1 MISIKRLK
9 SRVSSRA
16 FRCRLHSNCN
26 TPWQKLA
33 WNVKDRVNNKHA
45 PRVDGIMSLA
55 DLKSRRTIANNAK
68 TNDPQKTQMTE
79 EVKNSQVCD
88 KEKHGQEHGQEH
100 NHQHSHQ
107 NNEGYGSLFG
117 HTHSHSHTHSH
128 GEANELLSTN
138 RETILSNPAV
148 KITWIGT
155 LVNIALA
162 LSKGVGGV
170 YYHSQSLIADAIH
183 SVSDMFADFMTL
195 ATVNF
200 VEKPK
205 NATKFPLGYGKIE
218 TVGAV
223 FVSGILLLA
232 GISIGWSSL
241 LQVFEHILPS
251 SIYEYASTIHIGH
264 SHTPLEGLSTIQG
277 GEHSPGSEAGTSG
290 RPIPSMSAA
299 WLAGG
304 SIIVK
309 ELLFRKTMSVSKEMN
324 SKVLVANAWHHRIDS
339 MTAFVALLTVTGGNW
354 LDIAWLDSVGGLGVS
369 LFIIKAGW
377 SPLKDSILELVD
389 RGISKNDQLYVGIKN
404 VISNELK
411 QGDLGGLEMS
421 ELSLLTSGA
430 ITSAYVTISTSEN
443 YSLDTLKSIETRVE
457 ESIKRED
464 KFVRNIFIFFKKTPR
479 STN

>member
-9 SRVSSRA
+9 PRVSSRA

-33 WNVKDRVNNKHA
+33 WNVKDRINNKHV
-45 PRVDGIMSLA
+45 PRVDGMSLA

-88 KEKHGQEHGQEH
+88 KEEHGQEHGQEH

-183 SVSDMFADFMTL
+183 SVSDACGFYD
-195 ATVNF
+195 
-200 VEKPK
+200 
-205 NATKFPLGYGKIE
+205 
-218 TVGAV
+218 
-223 FVSGILLLA
+223 
-232 GISIGWSSL
+232 IG
-241 LQVFEHILPS
+241 
-251 SIYEYASTIHIGH
+251 
-264 SHTPLEGLSTIQG
+264 
-277 GEHSPGSEAGTSG
+277 
-290 RPIPSMSAA
+290 
-299 WLAGG
+299 
-304 SIIVK
+304 
-309 ELLFRKTMSVSKEMN
+309 N
-324 SKVLVANAWHHRIDS
+324 SKLR
-339 MTAFVALLTVTGGNW
+339 
-354 LDIAWLDSVGGLGVS
+354 
-369 LFIIKAGW
+369 
-377 SPLKDSILELVD
+377 
-389 RGISKNDQLYVGIKN
+389 
-404 VISNELK
+404 
-411 QGDLGGLEMS
+411 
-421 ELSLLTSGA
+421 
-430 ITSAYVTISTSEN
+430 
-443 YSLDTLKSIETRVE
+443 
-457 ESIKRED
+457 
-464 KFVRNIFIFFKKTPR
+464 
-479 STN
+479 

>member
-1 MISIKRLK
+1 MISIKKLK
-9 SRVSSRA
+9 PRVSSRA
-16 FRCRLHSNCN
+16 LRGRLHSNCSA
-26 TPWQKLA
+26 PWQKLA
-33 WNVKDRVNNKHA
+33 WNDKNRIYSKHA
-45 PRVDGIMSLA
+45 LRANGTMGLM
-55 DLKSRRTIANNAK
+55 DLKSKRTMANKAK
-68 TNDPQKTQMTE
+68 ANDAQKTEATE
-79 EVKNSQVCD
+79 EVKNSQVGD
-88 KEKHGQEHGQEH
+88 KEKHGQEYK
-100 NHQHSHQ
+100 HQHSHQ
-107 NNEGYGSLFG
+107 NNEHGSIFG
-117 HTHSHSHTHSH
+117 HTHSHSHSH

-183 SVSDMFADFMTL
+183 SVSDMLADFMTL

-200 VEKPK
+200 VERPK
-205 NATKFPLGYGKIE
+205 KATKFPLGYGKIE

-223 FVSGILLLA
+223 FVSGILLFA

-241 LQVFEHILPS
+241 LQLFEYILPS
-251 SIYEYASTIHIGH
+251 NIYEYASTIHIGH
-264 SHTPLEGLSTIQG
+264 SHTPLEGLSSIQG
-277 GEHSPGSEAGTSG
+277 GEHSPGVETGTSG

-309 ELLFRKTMSVSKEMN
+309 ELLFRKTMSISKEMN

-339 MTAFVALLTVTGGNW
+339 MTAFVALLTITGGNW
-354 LDIAWLDSVGGLGVS
+354 FDIAWLDSVGGLGVS

-377 SPLKDSILELVD
+377 APLKDSILELVD
-389 RGISKNDQLYVGIKN
+389 RGISKNDELYIGIKN

-411 QGDLGGLEMS
+411 QEDLKGLEMS

-430 ITSAYVTISTSEN
+430 ITSAYVTIAASEN
-443 YSLDTLKSIETRVE
+443 YSLDMLKHIETRVE
-457 ESIKRED
+457 ESIKKED
-464 KFVRNIFIFFKKTPR
+464 KFVRNIFIFFKKA
-479 STN
+479 S